1 MGTLNI
7 PIGGENV
14 PIPEWATETTLT
26 QLRAILDR
34 NNMARDVLLKGINNQ
49 ADDIRNLAKGVNTLG
64 KIDAETDYERSQ
76 KVSSTI
82 RGVTNTFVRTAQRF
96 GDTSKPLSS
105 MVEMTGDV
113 VKGLGDLSDSSGASA
128 KMMNSIKE
136 RNMKMFSGLA
146 NVGGVVG
153 TVGLAYAGFLA
164 AKTEQFAEAQG
175 NMIDSG
181 AIFMDTA
188 QRFQEI
194 RELSYSAGVSYGA
207 MTKTIGQ
214 FGKGIQS
221 LGDGVSSGSVQ
232 FARQFQILNN
242 ENDKFGDFGQTNQ
255 QMLEGFAEFVD
266 ASRMSGNMDKLLANG
281 GAGLRASYQ
290 QMMLENSALAAA
302 TAFNRKQL
310 VQAEIQT
317 MTDIDF
323 AGANAKIRKTVGDGA
338 ADNMKNMMAAFKTM
352 ASAEADAGGIG
363 AKFGNR
369 LVQALIDMQM
379 DIAGGDTNA
388 SFGQYDTDL
397 RSILNGALANSEEFI
412 AQIEN
417 DARSGVVQDK
427 TYYLKMFA
435 DLEANNEDTAFV
447 NAEMGKD
454 INLLRESINVM
465 VQSNQK
471 LANMTEKEI
480 ADNQKATAANLD
492 STGALTEAVNT
503 AGAALL
509 KAQDA
514 LTPNMADFSKT
525 IKNFVDSYGDS
536 ESADSMSEQRR
547 RREENR
553 RNFHE
558 NRHNRANN
566 PMPTQTLGPVRP
578 RPNHPRGASRW
589 DMKYGDTHN
598 PDGTLKT
605 PVQRALGGF
614 LQSGAFSLVGENG
627 PELMVTDMPAYVK
640 TVDQI
645 AKNLGDA
652 LNSSTDDNGTTKS
665 YYKGGYYSV
674 MDGSGLNLFDKSGN
688 KLYNEMSIAGL
699 TRRTYGSGDI
709 VDMFTT
715 EGAGANISQT
725 KLNGKLITTE
735 INAGDVNA
743 GVNSDGDVYADYK
756 LSDSV
761 DMQATYDAQTG
772 TANSQ
777 VNFSDSFRSS
787 LSEMSAVDANNTLNE
802 MEQDFIDAAEG
813 TPMEVVLGDF
823 KTALN
828 QLRRSMTHG
837 RVKRSAEYE

>member
-1 MGTLNI
+1 
-7 PIGGENV
+7 
-14 PIPEWATETTLT
+14 
-26 QLRAILDR
+26 
-34 NNMARDVLLKGINNQ
+34 
-49 ADDIRNLAKGVNTLG
+49 
-64 KIDAETDYERSQ
+64 
-76 KVSSTI
+76 
-82 RGVTNTFVRTAQRF
+82 
-96 GDTSKPLSS
+96 
-105 MVEMTGDV
+105 
-113 VKGLGDLSDSSGASA
+113 
-128 KMMNSIKE
+128 
-136 RNMKMFSGLA
+136 
-146 NVGGVVG
+146 
-153 TVGLAYAGFLA
+153 
-164 AKTEQFAEAQG
+164 
-175 NMIDSG
+175 
-181 AIFMDTA
+181 
-188 QRFQEI
+188 
-194 RELSYSAGVSYGA
+194 

-266 ASRMSGNMDKLLANG
+266 AARMSGNMDKLLANG
-281 GAGLRASYQ
+281 GSGLRASYQ
-290 QMMLENSALAAA
+290 NMMLENSALAAA

-310 VQAEIQT
+310 VQADIQT

-323 AGANAKIRKTVGDGA
+323 AGANAKIRKQVGDSA
-338 ADNMKNMMAAFKTM
+338 ADNLKNMMSAFKTM

-369 LVQALIDMQM
+369 LVQALIDLQM

-397 RSILNGALANSEEFI
+397 RTILNGALANSEEFI

-417 DARSGVVQDK
+417 DARAGVVQDK

-435 DLEANNEDTAFV
+435 DLEANNEDVAFA
-447 NAEMGKD
+447 NAEMGKE
-454 INLLRESINVM
+454 INLFRESINIM
-465 VQSNQK
+465 VKSNQK
-471 LANMTEKEI
+471 LANMTEQEI

-509 KAQDA
+509 KAQDV

-553 RNFHE
+553 RNFHN

-598 PDGTLKT
+598 PDGSIKT

-614 LQSGAFSLVGENG
+614 LQSGAFSLIGENG
-627 PELMVTDMPAYVK
+627 PELMVTDLPAYVK

-645 AKNLGDA
+645 AANLGEA
-652 LNSSTDDNGTTKS
+652 LNKNQTSNPDGSVTR
-665 YYKGGYYSV
+665 YYKGGYRTHFDHTG
-674 MDGSGLNLFDKSGN
+674 MNLFDKSGN
-688 KLYNEMSIAGL
+688 KLYNELSFKGL
-699 TRRTYGSGDI
+699 TRRTYGSGDV

-715 EGAGANISQT
+715 EGAGANITQT

-735 INAGDVNA
+735 INAGNVSA
-743 GVNSDGDVYADYK
+743 GVNTDGDAYADYK
-756 LSDSV
+756 ISDSV
-761 DMQATYDAQTG
+761 DFQASYDAQTG
-772 TANSQ
+772 NVSSQ
-777 VNFSDSFRSS
+777 VNFSESFRSS
-787 LSEMSAVDANNTLNE
+787 LSEMSAADANATLNK
-802 MEQDFIDAAEG
+802 MESEFTDAAQGNALEYA
-813 TPMEVVLGDF
+813 LGDF